1 VHAWQCTTCTRL
13 IDQCMYACA
22 RDGQPCVRC
31 MCSGRSL
38 LPPCPCAPQ
47 VRNTAELE
55 VPPQLRDWVQLLT
68 DLNYQAS

>member
-1 VHAWQCTTCTRL
+1 
-13 IDQCMYACA
+13 
-22 RDGQPCVRC
+22 